1 MSGAATGTIPPN
13 LLDKPDPPDHT
24 ADVAAAGRQRGIHMG
39 FVRTLA
45 TLLFILALPVAIV
58 TSNIRVLANAPVVY
72 DYSFDRY
79 NAEDATG
86 LSRAD
91 LDSTA
96 AALRQYFN
104 NDEKTFYHTVTEG
117 GLPGPV
123 FNARETRHMEDVKG
137 LFVWVNRLQELSV
150 IFVLAYVVAFFLWAR
165 DSNVRQLATQA
176 LIGLGLGTLAVG
188 GIAVVAA
195 FGFEA
200 AFTRFHKVLFSNNLW
215 QLDPERD
222 HLIQM
227 FPQDFWRDITIVL
240 GAMCALEA
248 ALVGAVAGI
257 YLMSTRGARRRLP
270 GAIDVNASQTQ
281 AA

>member
-24 ADVAAAGRQRGIHMG
+24 ADVAAAGRQRETHMG

-58 TSNIRVLANAPVVY
+58 TSNIRLLANAPVVY

-248 ALVGAVAGI
+248 ALIGAVAGI

>member
-1 MSGAATGTIPPN
+1 
-13 LLDKPDPPDHT
+13 
-24 ADVAAAGRQRGIHMG
+24 MG

-45 TLLFILALPVAIV
+45 TLLFIVALPVAIV
-58 TSNIRVLANAPVVY
+58 TSNVRLLANAPVAY
-72 DYSFDRY
+72 DYSFDRS
-79 NAEDATG
+79 NAEDTTG

-91 LDSTA
+91 LNATA
-96 AALRQYFN
+96 KALRQYFN

-117 GLPGPV
+117 GLPGSV
-123 FNARETRHMEDVKG
+123 FNARETRHMEDVKV

-165 DSNVRQLATQA
+165 DSNVRQLASQA
-176 LIGLGLGTLAVG
+176 LIGLGAGTLVIG
-188 GIAVVAA
+188 GVAIFAA

-200 AFTRFHKVLFSNNLW
+200 AFTRFHEVLFSNNLW

-248 ALVGAVAGI
+248 ALIASVSSI
-257 YLMSTRGARRRLP
+257 YLLSTRGMRRQLP

>member
-1 MSGAATGTIPPN
+1 MSGVASDTIPPDF
-13 LLDKPDPPDHT
+13 LDKPDPPDHT
-24 ADVAAAGRQRGIHMG
+24 ADVAVAGRQREIHVG
-39 FVRTLA
+39 FARTLA
-45 TLLFILALPVAIV
+45 TLLFIIALPVAIV
-58 TSNIRVLANAPVVY
+58 TSNVRLLANAPVAY

-86 LSRAD
+86 LARAD

-96 AALRQYFN
+96 KALRQYFN

-123 FNARETRHMEDVKG
+123 FNARETRHMEDVKA
-137 LFVWVNRLQELSV
+137 LFVGVNRLQELSV

-176 LIGLGLGTLAVG
+176 LIGLGLGVLAVG
-188 GIAVVAA
+188 GIAVFAV

-200 AFTRFHKVLFSNNLW
+200 AFTRFHEVLFSNNLW

-248 ALVGAVAGI
+248 ALIASVSGI
-257 YLMSTRGARRRLP
+257 YLLSTRRARRRLP

>member
-24 ADVAAAGRQRGIHMG
+24 ADVAAAGRQRETHMG

-58 TSNIRVLANAPVVY
+58 TSNIRLLANAPVVY

-176 LIGLGLGTLAVG
+176 LIGLGLGTLAIG

>member
-58 TSNIRVLANAPVVY
+58 TSNIRLLANAPVVY